1 MLGGSDSS
9 VKPENLALWLK
20 DRFGLGKDYL
30 LVWFGRTVSIIGDT
44 IGGMAISLLILDR
57 TGSATALSLG
67 MVANLIP
74 PLILG
79 PVAGVILDRT
89 DRKKVMMICDAVRG
103 ILTLVLGF
111 VLLTGKFTLAHG
123 YVWLLLNSIFRAF
136 YDPASMAVIPALVPP
151 DLIQRANAMEITGR
165 DIGMILGPVVAGL
178 AYASLGAWWCIVI
191 NAVTFFLA
199 VVCLGLARL
208 QYEERKILRGRI
220 TLSEMGEGFLFFKEV
235 RPAMYL
241 LLITVMCN
249 FLMIPS
255 GLALQ
260 VHVLK
265 TLQGDSRFLGAA
277 SSAAAVASLL
287 ASLVILARKKWPH
300 LGYMMGTG
308 IMGIGLGYMLTAATR
323 SLANVPLTWAISGLM
338 GPVLQVP
345 ISTLYQEMTPAD
357 IRGRVFAL
365 RGALATSLAPV
376 SVLGGGILI
385 DRFGSWRVLYGLGW
399 LIMGAGLS
407 VFMVPELRK
416 AFGPKDR

>member
-1 MLGGSDSS
+1 
-9 VKPENLALWLK
+9 
-20 DRFGLGKDYL
+20 
-30 LVWFGRTVSIIGDT
+30 
-44 IGGMAISLLILDR
+44 
-57 TGSATALSLG
+57 
-67 MVANLIP
+67 
-74 PLILG
+74 
-79 PVAGVILDRT
+79 
-89 DRKKVMMICDAVRG
+89 MIWCCPGHFD
-103 ILTLVLGF
+103 LVLGF

-123 YVWLLLNSIFRAF
+123 YVWLLLNCLSVLSRSCVYGFHSCISA
-136 YDPASMAVIPALVPP
+136 

-323 SLANVPLTWAISGLM
+323 SLANVPLTWAISG
-338 GPVLQVP
+338 
-345 ISTLYQEMTPAD
+345 
-357 IRGRVFAL
+357 
-365 RGALATSLAPV
+365 
-376 SVLGGGILI
+376 
-385 DRFGSWRVLYGLGW
+385 
-399 LIMGAGLS
+399 
-407 VFMVPELRK
+407 
-416 AFGPKDR
+416 